1 MKEIEIL
8 NGKKIGNAEFIEK
21 GGELYGRIRNY
32 GVVADYKISAV
43 TFEKPAEA
51 VLTDLDGT
59 TLQSEEFWVYI
70 IEKTVKKLLGDEK
83 FSLTDEDVPYVS
95 GFTTVD
101 HLNYCIGK
109 YARGKDINEAVEVYH
124 EIAEEELAKIMRGE
138 GFTSAFKPADG
149 LKEFLLGLKKKKVK
163 IGLATSG
170 LDYKAIPEI
179 TAAFRNIG
187 LGNPLEFY
195 DSIITGGR
203 RKDTGDYGTIG
214 EIAAKPHPWIYA
226 ELAYSGLKIT
236 DSARVIGVE
245 DSAAGVMSLRF
256 AGFAVIGL
264 ESGNIAK
271 SGLDCLCEKK
281 VSRLTEILDLI

>member
-1 MKEIEIL
+1 MKESEIL
-8 NGKKIGNAEFIEK
+8 KGKKIGNAEFIEK
-21 GGELYGRIRNY
+21 GGELFGRIKNY
-32 GVVADYKISAV
+32 NVVAEYRISP
-43 TFEKPAEA
+43 TRFEKPAEA

-70 IEKTVKKLLGDEK
+70 IEKTVKKLIGDEK
-83 FSLTDEDVPYVS
+83 FSLTQEDVPFVS
-95 GFTTVD
+95 GFTTAD
-101 HLNYCIGK
+101 HLNYCIEK
-109 YARGKDINEAVEVYH
+109 YAQGKNVNEAVDIYH
-124 EIAEEELAKIMRGE
+124 KIAEEELAKIMRGE
-138 GFTSAFKPADG
+138 GYVSAFRPAED
-149 LKEFLLGLKKKKVK
+149 LKEFLLGLKKKNVK

-236 DSARVIGVE
+236 DFARVIGVE

-256 AGFAVIGL
+256 AGFSAIGL
-264 ESGNIAK
+264 ESGNITK

-281 VSRLTEILDLI
+281 ISRLTEILDFI

>member
-1 MKEIEIL
+1 MREADLI

-21 GGELYGRIRNY
+21 DGELYGRIRNY
-32 GVVADYKISAV
+32 GVIADYRVSP
-43 TFEKPAEA
+43 TRFEKPAEA

-70 IEKTVKKLLGDEK
+70 IETTVKKLLGDEK
-83 FSLTDEDVPYVS
+83 FSLTDDDIPYVS

-101 HLNYCIGK
+101 HLRYCIGK
-109 YARGKDINEAVEVYH
+109 YAEDKDINEAVKIYH
-124 EIAEEELAKIMRGE
+124 KTAEEELAKIMRGE
-138 GFTSAFKPADG
+138 GYVSAFKPADG
-149 LKEFLLGLKKKKVK
+149 LKEFLLGLKKKNVK

-226 ELAYSGLKIT
+226 ELAYSGLKIA

-256 AGFAVIGL
+256 AGFAAIGL
-264 ESGNIAK
+264 ESGNITK
-271 SGLDCLCEKK
+271 SGLDCLCRKK
-281 VSRLTEILDLI
+281 VDCLTEILDLI

>member
-1 MKEIEIL
+1 MREAELLK
-8 NGKKIGNAEFIEK
+8 GKKIGNAEFIEK
-21 GGELYGRIRNY
+21 DGEIYGRIKNY
-32 GVVADYKISAV
+32 GIVTDYKITPAE
-43 TFEKPAEA
+43 FKKPAEA
-51 VLTDLDGT
+51 VMTDLDGT

-70 IEKTVKKLLGDEK
+70 IETTVKKLLGDEK
-83 FSLTDEDVPYVS
+83 FSLTDDDIPYVS

-101 HLNYCIGK
+101 HLRYCIGK
-109 YARGKDINEAVEVYH
+109 YAEGKDINEAVKIYH
-124 EIAEEELAKIMRGE
+124 RTAEEELAKIMRGE
-138 GFTSAFKPADG
+138 GYVSAFKPADG
-149 LKEFLLGLKKKKVK
+149 LKEFLLGLKKKNIKT
-163 IGLATSG
+163 GLATSG

-203 RKDTGDYGTIG
+203 RKDEGDYGTIG

-236 DSARVIGVE
+236 NPANIIGVE

-256 AGFAVIGL
+256 AGFSAIGL
-264 ESGNIAK
+264 ESGNITK

-281 VSRLTEILDLI
+281 ISRLTEILDFI

>member
-1 MKEIEIL
+1 M
-8 NGKKIGNAEFIEK
+8 
-21 GGELYGRIRNY
+21 
-32 GVVADYKISAV
+32 
-43 TFEKPAEA
+43 
-51 VLTDLDGT
+51 
-59 TLQSEEFWVYI
+59 YI
-70 IEKTVKKLLGDEK
+70 IEKTVKKLLGDER

-101 HLNYCIGK
+101 HLNYCIKK
-109 YARGKDINEAVEVYH
+109 YAEGKDVNEAVNIYH
-124 EIAEEELAKIMRGE
+124 KIAEEELAKIMRGE
-138 GFTSAFKPADG
+138 GYTSAFKPADG
-149 LKEFLLGLKKKKVK
+149 LKEFLLGLKMKKVK

-203 RKDTGDYGTIG
+203 RKDVGDYGTIG

-226 ELAYSGLKIT
+226 ELAYSGLKIANP
-236 DSARVIGVE
+236 ARVIGVE

-256 AGFAVIGL
+256 AGFPAIGL
-264 ESGNIAK
+264 ESGNITK

>member
-1 MKEIEIL
+1 MTANEL
-8 NGKKIGNAEFIEK
+8 VGKKIGNAEFLEK
-21 GGELYGRIRNY
+21 DGELYGRIKNY
-32 GVVADYKISAV
+32 GVIADYKIAS
-43 TFEKPAEA
+43 TRFEKPAEA

-70 IEKTVKKLLGDEK
+70 IENTVKKLLGDEK

-101 HLNYCIGK
+101 HLNYCIEK
-109 YARGKDINEAVEVYH
+109 YARGKDVNEAVEIYH
-124 EIAEEELAKIMRGE
+124 KIAEEELAKIMRGE
-138 GFTSAFKPADG
+138 GYTSAFKPADG

-236 DSARVIGVE
+236 DSAKVIGVE

-256 AGFAVIGL
+256 AGFAAIGL

>member
-1 MKEIEIL
+1 MTAHEL
-8 NGKKIGNAEFIEK
+8 VGKKTGNAEFLEK
-21 GGELYGRIRNY
+21 DGELYGRIKNY
-32 GVVADYKISAV
+32 GIVADYKIAP
-43 TFEKPAEA
+43 TKFEKPAEA

-70 IEKTVKKLLGDEK
+70 IEKTVKELLGNEK
-83 FSLTDEDVPYVS
+83 FSLTDDDVPYVS
-95 GFTTVD
+95 GFTTID
-101 HLNYCIGK
+101 HLGYCIKK
-109 YARGKDINEAVEVYH
+109 YAEGKDINKAVEIYH
-124 EIAEEELAKIMRGE
+124 KTAEEELSKIMRGE
-138 GFTSAFKPADG
+138 GFVSAFKPAEG
-149 LKEFLLGLKKKKVK
+149 LKEFLLGLKKKKIK

-226 ELAYSGLKIT
+226 ELAYAGLKIT

-256 AGFAVIGL
+256 AGFAAIGL
-264 ESGNIAK
+264 ESGNITK
-271 SGLDCLCEKK
+271 SGLNCLCEAK
-281 VSRLTEILDLI
+281 VNSLAEISDMIL